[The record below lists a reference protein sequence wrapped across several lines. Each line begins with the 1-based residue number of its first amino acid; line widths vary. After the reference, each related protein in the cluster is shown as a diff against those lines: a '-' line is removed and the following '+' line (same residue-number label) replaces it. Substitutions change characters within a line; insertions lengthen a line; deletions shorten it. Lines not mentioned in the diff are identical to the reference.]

1 MGKLMEYRKLGNTGL
16 DVSIL
21 GYGASPLGSVF
32 RNIDELVGIQTVHTA
47 IDLGINFIDVSPYY
61 GLTLAETV
69 LGKALKELSRDAYY
83 LSTKVGRDGD
93 AEFDFSADR
102 VIQSVDESLARLNV
116 EYIDLIQCHDIE
128 FGSLDQVV
136 NETLPALEK
145 VREQGKVGFIGITG
159 LPLNIF
165 RYVIDRAKV
174 DTILSYCHYSL
185 NDTALVDLVP
195 YLKERE
201 VGIISGSPLSMRLLT
216 EQGPPDWHP
225 APQDIQQACAKAAAR
240 CRAKGVDIARLA
252 VQFGLANTDIATTLV
267 GTASPDNLRKNVEWA
282 LSEFDDELLAEV
294 QEILAPVH
302 NKTWS
307 SGLEENQ

>member
-1 MGKLMEYRKLGNTGL
+1 MVYRKLGKTGL
-16 DVSIL
+16 EVSIL

-32 RNIDELVGIQTVHTA
+32 RNVDEAVGVKTVHTA

-69 LGKALKELSRDAYY
+69 LGKALKELPRDAYC
-83 LSTKVGRDGD
+83 LATKVGRYGD
-93 AEFDFSADR
+93 AEFDFSAAR
-102 VIQSVDESLARLNV
+102 VTKSVDESLARLNV
-116 EYIDLIQCHDIE
+116 DYIDVIQYHDIE

-159 LPLNIF
+159 LPLEIF
-165 RYVIDRAKV
+165 RYVIDRANV

-185 NDTALVDLVP
+185 NDTALAEWVP
-195 YLKERE
+195 YLQKEE
-201 VGIISGSPLSMRLLT
+201 VGIISASPLSMRLLT

-225 APQDIQQACAKAAAR
+225 APEDIQQACAKAAAH
-240 CRAKGVDIARLA
+240 CRKNGVDIAKLA

-267 GTASPDNLRKNVEWA
+267 GTANPDNLRKNVDWA
-282 LSEFDDELLAEV
+282 LSEFDDTLLAEV
-294 QEILAPVH
+294 LEILTPIH
-302 NKTWS
+302 NKTWL
-307 SGLEENQ
+307 SGIPENQ